1 MYMQPMGVHVQQSCP
16 RIAGYHQELLAAAQ
30 RNTEVPWS
38 TAEEE
43 VKRCIYTYTDGDIR
57 ETLPFLFLRM
67 QRTGGGNLA
76 LPVCLH
82 MALLETLFPL
92 EPPADAQ
99 QKQSFFI
106 MAQLEGMG
114 RTSHKDNG
122 IDASAQKLREARVN
136 VTPSIRSEWASPCA
150 AKPSV
155 CGIPVNLQNHAESLG
170 RLLGRSQNSL
180 FVSVGISIE
189 CVGSSEIFQESGVSQ
204 GFETEP
210 TKVSL
215 FHWVA
220 EEVGGASLIFSSDR
234 KSLEGRTAISIKGK
248 GDGVAAFG
256 EASHT
261 ALVST

>member
-1 MYMQPMGVHVQQSCP
+1 MEDKPLGFLCNDVDTLEGVLLKVQLRQLTKEAHEFPQLLSHAHIPDDMWKEETLTVQWQQKVFSQKERGMYMQPMGVHVQQSCP

-114 RTSHKDNG
+114 
-122 IDASAQKLREARVN
+122 
-136 VTPSIRSEWASPCA
+136 
-150 AKPSV
+150 
-155 CGIPVNLQNHAESLG
+155 
-170 RLLGRSQNSL
+170 
-180 FVSVGISIE
+180 
-189 CVGSSEIFQESGVSQ
+189 
-204 GFETEP
+204 
-210 TKVSL
+210 
-215 FHWVA
+215 
-220 EEVGGASLIFSSDR
+220 
-234 KSLEGRTAISIKGK
+234 
-248 GDGVAAFG
+248 
-256 EASHT
+256 
-261 ALVST
+261 